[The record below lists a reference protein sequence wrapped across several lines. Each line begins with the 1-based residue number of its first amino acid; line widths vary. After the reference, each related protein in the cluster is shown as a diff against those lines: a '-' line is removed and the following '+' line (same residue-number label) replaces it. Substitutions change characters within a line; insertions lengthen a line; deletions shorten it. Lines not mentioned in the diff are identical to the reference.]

1 MKKVSVLLV
10 ILLILSSGFASVSY
24 AEEDTWT
31 CPNGHE
37 GNTGKFC
44 PECGA
49 EKPAPVEE
57 WTCKNGHEG
66 NTGNYCTQ
74 CGAPKPEGET
84 WTCKNGHEGNTDDYC
99 ARCGAPKPAPAET
112 QTAKPAS
119 TPEPAQPETTEPE
132 PVQLQTTAQESEQE
146 ETAAPE
152 PEPEP
157 ETEPSY
163 NNPFPD
169 IISQFNVPFTG
180 VVADHQIALEEVLS
194 HENPSDEFFAEYED
208 RGIASEQLAW
218 DRYIGATH
226 ELYLVYQNGGNDVY
240 AYAYKVDL
248 DSSQRTDWAAG
259 SLMPNVLNAISSVLW
274 VESGEDNDVYNEL
287 LDKGSEESDYDAVK
301 AILRTMDSSVSAQW
315 FSHQMSMTR
324 EELDDGTDRYWVIF
338 HNTEL
343 NE

>member
-1 MKKVSVLLV
+1 MKKVSILLV
-10 ILLILSSGFASVSY
+10 IMLILSTGLMSAAYAS
-24 AEEDTWT
+24 EETWT

-49 EKPAPVEE
+49 EKPAPAEE

-74 CGAPKPEGET
+74 CGAPKPVGET

-99 ARCGAPKPAPAET
+99 ARCGAPKPA
-112 QTAKPAS
+112 
-119 TPEPAQPETTEPE
+119 QPETAAPKPAQSETTASE
-132 PVQLQTTAQESEQE
+132 PVQLQTTAQEPEPQQD

-152 PEPEP
+152 PEPE
-157 ETEPSY
+157 TEASY
-163 NNPFPD
+163 DNPFPD
-169 IISQFNVPFTG
+169 IISQFNVPFSG
-180 VVADHQIALEEVLS
+180 VVADHQVAMEEVLS
-194 HENPSDEFFAEYED
+194 HENPSDEYFAEFED
-208 RGIASEQLAW
+208 RGKASEQLAW

-226 ELYLVYQNGGNDVY
+226 ELYMVYQNGGNDVY
-240 AYAYKVDL
+240 AYVYKVDL

-259 SLMPNVLNAISSVLW
+259 TLMPNVLNAISSVLW

-287 LDKGSEESDYDAVK
+287 LDKGAEESDYDSVK
-301 AILRTMDSSVSAQW
+301 ALLRSMDSSMSAQW
-315 FSHQMSMTR
+315 FSHRMSMMR

-343 NE
+343 

>member
-1 MKKVSVLLV
+1 MKKVSILLV
-10 ILLILSSGFASVSY
+10 IMLILSTGLMSAAYAS
-24 AEEDTWT
+24 EETWT

-44 PECGA
+44 PECGV

-74 CGAPKPEGET
+74 CGAPKPVGET

-99 ARCGAPKPAPAET
+99 ARCGAPKPAQPET
-112 QTAKPAS
+112 AA
-119 TPEPAQPETTEPE
+119 PEPAQPETTASE
-132 PVQLQTTAQESEQE
+132 PVQLQTAAEEPEPQQD

-152 PEPEP
+152 PEPE
-157 ETEPSY
+157 TEASY
-163 NNPFPD
+163 DNPFPD
-169 IISQFNVPFTG
+169 IISQFNVPFSG
-180 VVADHQIALEEVLS
+180 VVADHQVAMEEVLS
-194 HENPSDEFFAEYED
+194 HENPSDEYFVEFED
-208 RGIASEQLAW
+208 RGKASEQLAW

-226 ELYLVYQNGGNDVY
+226 ELYMVYQNGGNDVY
-240 AYAYKVDL
+240 AYVYKVDL

-287 LDKGSEESDYDAVK
+287 LDKGAEESDYDSVK
-301 AILRTMDSSVSAQW
+301 ALLRSMDSSMSAQW
-315 FSHQMSMTR
+315 FSHWMSMTR

-343 NE
+343 

>member
-1 MKKVSVLLV
+1 MKKVSILLV
-10 ILLILSSGFASVSY
+10 IMLILSTGLMSAAHAS
-24 AEEDTWT
+24 EETWT

-74 CGAPKPEGET
+74 CGAPKPVGET

-99 ARCGAPKPAPAET
+99 ARCGAPKPA
-112 QTAKPAS
+112 
-119 TPEPAQPETTEPE
+119 QPETTAPEPSESEATASE
-132 PVQLQTTAQESEQE
+132 PVQLQTAAEEPEPQQD

-152 PEPEP
+152 PEPE
-157 ETEPSY
+157 TEASY
-163 NNPFPD
+163 DNPFPD
-169 IISQFNVPFTG
+169 IISQFNVPFSG
-180 VVADHQIALEEVLS
+180 VVADHQVAMEEVLS
-194 HENPSDEFFAEYED
+194 HENPSDEYFVEFED
-208 RGIASEQLAW
+208 RGKASEQLAW

-226 ELYLVYQNGGNDVY
+226 ELYMVYQNGGNDVY
-240 AYAYKVDL
+240 AYVYKVDL
-248 DSSQRTDWAAG
+248 DSSKRTDWAAG

-287 LDKGSEESDYDAVK
+287 LDKGAEESDYDSVK
-301 AILRTMDSSVSAQW
+301 ALLRSMDSSMSAQW
-315 FSHQMSMTR
+315 FSHWMSMTR

-343 NE
+343 